1 VDTCDVTHTG
11 NPLLGALFVYLEGDR
26 KMGYEKRKR
35 KTGSEQTGAAN
46 PASLFVGQHKF
57 INVTLNDQD
66 RNWLSSNDGTLYD
79 CVVELMEALGGE
91 YALRVAYDY
100 KTARFT
106 AMLTCLVNDHANT
119 GFILSMRGST
129 PADAIYALFYVHV
142 HRSEG
147 LWRSVAPEDKPASR
161 WG

>member
-1 VDTCDVTHTG
+1 M
-11 NPLLGALFVYLEGDR
+11 AKER
-26 KMGYEKRKR
+26 KFAKVG
-35 KTGSEQTGAAN
+35 GQQTGASSAA
-46 PASLFVGQHKF
+46 PVYVGQHKF

-66 RNWLSSNDGTLYD
+66 RNWLDSNDGTLYD
-79 CVVELMEALGGE
+79 CIVELMEALGGE

-100 KTARFT
+100 KTTRFT
-106 AMLTCLVNDHANT
+106 AMLTCLVNDHPNT
-119 GFILSMRGST
+119 GLILSMRGAT